1 MIRMYFRA
9 TMIEGNVN
17 QRNTSLWIWALA
29 SGALLVLFPSDA
41 SCLIATGAL
50 ILQQLVQP
58 MRWDGF
64 RWFVLLWIGVWANCF
79 WEEEMFAFDALRF
92 AAVGWVI
99 AIGILPS
106 LRHSDLR
113 ERGVDILILG
123 GLFALNHWVSWDA
136 GISLTRNALILSVSL
151 GLIAA
156 GKHTSCQNLK
166 TALVQLWMVLTIQ
179 CIVAMLLSPETAWI
193 YSGAYRFQGF
203 QSNPNSLS
211 HPFLILSIA
220 VVLLC
225 KTNRKRLFAIWST
238 SIVML
243 FATGTRAALLAFLMF
258 GAVLFFRELE
268 LRKATKRGLLVSSGV
283 VGFVLILLER
293 GGLTWMRLGSLAIGG
308 GRFNAWPLALEE
320 VGVQPWL
327 GHGAGYELQWFF
339 AMAPYFEW
347 VNHIGNSHN
356 AFLALLMDYGVVGGL
371 GLFLWMSWRFGW
383 FSNRKAWLI
392 GLPLMVELFFENW
405 LTAPLSS
412 SFLLMAATSMCI
424 QQLPDFDGAARQS
437 EVDAVEEDRQEPEL
451 VLLPD

>member
-1 MIRMYFRA
+1 MKRMYFRE

-17 QRNTSLWIWALA
+17 QQNTTLWLWALA

-41 SCLIATGAL
+41 ACLIATGAL
-50 ILQQLVQP
+50 FLQQCARP
-58 MRWDGF
+58 MPWDGF

-79 WEEEMFAFDALRF
+79 WEQEMFTFDALRF
-92 AAVGWVI
+92 AAVCWVT
-99 AIGILPS
+99 AMGILPS
-106 LRHSDLR
+106 FRPSDLR
-113 ERGVDILILG
+113 ERRLDIMILG
-123 GLFALNHWVSWDA
+123 GLFVLNHWISWDP
-136 GISLTRNALILSVSL
+136 GSSLTRNVLILAVSI

-156 GKHTSCQNLK
+156 GKHTSYQNLK
-166 TALVQLWMVLTIQ
+166 IALVQLWMVLIIQ
-179 CIVAMLLSPETAWI
+179 CSVALLLSPETAWI
-193 YSGAYRFQGF
+193 YSDAYRFQGF

-211 HPFLILSIA
+211 HPFLILSIT

-225 KTNRKRLFAIWST
+225 GANWKRLLAFWSA
-238 SIVML
+238 SMVML

-258 GAVLFFRELE
+258 SAVLFFRELG
-268 LRKATKRGLLVSSGV
+268 LGKATKRVLLIGSGV
-283 VGFVLILLER
+283 VGCVLILLEI
-293 GGLTWMRLGSLAIGG
+293 GGLTWMRLESLAIGG

-320 VGVQPWL
+320 VGAQPLL

-356 AFLALLMDYGVVGGL
+356 AFLALVMDYGVVGGL

-424 QQLPDFDGAARQS
+424 QQLPDFDSAARQS
-437 EVDAVEEDRQEPEL
+437 EVDAVEEDGQEPEL